1 VANDGRTVSFSSV
14 ATNLTASDA
23 NGSVSDVY
31 VRVPAD
37 ADGDLVADDLDL
49 CPGTV
54 PGASVDANGCPPL
67 IPGDFNRDGDVDVGP
82 GSDFEKFVAC
92 GTGPGVLYTNH
103 PPAGCALTPDGQG
116 VFPADFDRDY
126 DVDQDDFS
134 TFQRCE
140 HLRRSVLCGL
150 MAD

>member
-1 VANDGRTVSFSSV
+1 MANDGRTVSFSSV

-54 PGASVDANGCPPL
+54 PGASVDANG
-67 IPGDFNRDGDVDVGP
+67 
-82 GSDFEKFVAC
+82 
-92 GTGPGVLYTNH
+92 
-103 PPAGCALTPDGQG
+103 
-116 VFPADFDRDY
+116 
-126 DVDQDDFS
+126 
-134 TFQRCE
+134 
-140 HLRRSVLCGL
+140 
-150 MAD
+150 